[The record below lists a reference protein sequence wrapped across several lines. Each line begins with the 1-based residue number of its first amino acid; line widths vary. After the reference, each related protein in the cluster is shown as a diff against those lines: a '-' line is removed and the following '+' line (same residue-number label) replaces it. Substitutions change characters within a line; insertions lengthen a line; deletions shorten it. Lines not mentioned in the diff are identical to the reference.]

1 MPACLPAAFS
11 NVCHVSIV
19 AASYSCN
26 VTIVSILCDDETSAA
41 AEERE
46 NREQRTDSTERTK
59 ERAKKPLSE
68 IAVRR
73 VASSFV
79 LFHLLSSAHSV
90 VRGIWA
96 CCCC

>member
-26 VTIVSILCDDETSAA
+26 VTIVSILCDDETSA